1 VLSDAGVSL
10 YLMVKE
16 KQFLFRRGH
25 VDFPLDSF
33 TASKKLFLLQK
44 FQERITVFL
53 VTIFVVNLKTK
64 L

>member
-1 VLSDAGVSL
+1 
-10 YLMVKE
+10 MVKE